1 MKKPLRSITF
11 TIALVIAL
19 LFTAMAGSN
28 GVSAQ
33 TSVDYD
39 ADDDGLIE
47 ITHLEQLNAIRWD
60 LNGDGVVENP
70 ANADDYAA
78 AFPGASEGMGCR
90 GNCMG
95 FELANNLDFRNS
107 GSYASRKVNAKWTT
121 GSGWLPIGLNENFGG
136 TLEGNGHTIANLF
149 IDYEKRVASNRPEF
163 AGLFGYSYGDI
174 HRVGLVNM
182 DVSGGSV
189 VGGLVGD
196 NGGNIT
202 DSYTTGSVSGGR
214 YVGGLVGGND
224 GNITD
229 SHATGSVS
237 GGDSKVG
244 GLAGESVGN
253 ITGSYSTAS
262 VSGNDEVGGLVGTNW
277 GGISRSYSTSR
288 VSGDRIVGGL
298 VGVNGGNITS
308 SYTTGSV
315 SGTWSVGGF
324 VGRNDGGSISGSY
337 ATGGVSGDEHVGGLA
352 GTNDNSIGSSYS
364 TGSVS
369 GYEFIGGLVGSNY
382 ASIHSSYTI
391 GRVRTGNDEAVIGGF
406 VGENIQ
412 SGRVSASYWLRERPY
427 QYGGVGSGR
436 ADGVRGI
443 SADQLRKPTGYESIY
458 ADWLIDV
465 DNADGDYDETTGI
478 DDFWDFGASSH
489 YPALRADIDGD
500 GMATWWEFGRQHSR
514 PAPTPTPTPTP
525 TETPTPTA
533 TPTQTPTPTI
543 TPTPTAT
550 PTSTPT
556 PTPTATPTA
565 TATATATPTNTATP
579 TATPT
584 HTPTP
589 TDTPIPTA
597 TATHT
602 AIPTATV
609 IPTATPVPTA
619 TPAPPT
625 ATPQVIYI
633 TATPAPDAPS
643 GGGCNSAG
651 PMHAGAATGNLLLL
665 VAPLG
670 MIGGM
675 KFSRLRRR
683 RTR

>member
-11 TIALVIAL
+11 IIALAIAL

-33 TSVDYD
+33 SPTDYD

-60 LNGDGVVENP
+60 LDGDGVVDNP
-70 ANADDYAA
+70 ANADAYAA
-78 AFPGASEGMGCR
+78 AFPGAPEGMGCR

-107 GSYASRKVNAKWTT
+107 SSYASRKVNAKWTT
-121 GSGWLPIGLNENFGG
+121 GSGWLPISIGDDLFGA
-136 TLEGNGHTIANLF
+136 TFDGNDHTIANLF
-149 IDYEKRVASNRPEF
+149 IDYDKRVASNKPDV
-163 AGLFGYSYGDI
+163 AGLFGHSDGDI
-174 HRVGLVNM
+174 QRIGLVNM
-182 DVSGGSV
+182 DVSGSSF
-189 VGGLVGD
+189 VGGLVGIID
-196 NGGNIT
+196 GNISN
-202 DSYTTGSVSGGR
+202 SYATGSVSGDT
-214 YVGGLVGGND
+214 YVGGLAGTND
-224 GNITD
+224 GNITG

-337 ATGGVSGDEHVGGLA
+337 ATGGVSGNEHVGGLA

-406 VGENIQ
+406 AGENIR
-412 SGRVSASYWLRERPY
+412 SGRVSASYWLRERPLPIWGRG
-427 QYGGVGSGR
+427 QWESGR
-436 ADGVRGI
+436 GARHKRG
-443 SADQLRKPTGYESIY
+443 SAAK
-458 ADWLIDV
+458 A
-465 DNADGDYDETTGI
+465 N
-478 DDFWDFGASSH
+478 
-489 YPALRADIDGD
+489 
-500 GMATWWEFGRQHSR
+500 
-514 PAPTPTPTPTP
+514 
-525 TETPTPTA
+525 
-533 TPTQTPTPTI
+533 
-543 TPTPTAT
+543 
-550 PTSTPT
+550 
-556 PTPTATPTA
+556 
-565 TATATATPTNTATP
+565 
-579 TATPT
+579 
-584 HTPTP
+584 
-589 TDTPIPTA
+589 
-597 TATHT
+597 
-602 AIPTATV
+602 
-609 IPTATPVPTA
+609 
-619 TPAPPT
+619 
-625 ATPQVIYI
+625 
-633 TATPAPDAPS
+633 
-643 GGGCNSAG
+643 
-651 PMHAGAATGNLLLL
+651 
-665 VAPLG
+665 
-670 MIGGM
+670 
-675 KFSRLRRR
+675 RL
-683 RTR
+683 